1 MLSTTAAESSRR
13 SASGRASAYS
23 IVTLARSIVSAACP
37 RDAAPCMAPSMA
49 RFMRLG
55 GVTLPRMHRMRAIV
69 SRPQRSRPRGG
80 VQSPDQRVTQPGL
93 ILPMDGSSGGNVDT
107 LQVSARFP
115 RIAPDKLS
123 EFKRIVGEA
132 VAMTKEEPGC
142 LQYDWF
148 LSADETVCH

>member
-1 MLSTTAAESSRR
+1 
-13 SASGRASAYS
+13 
-23 IVTLARSIVSAACP
+23 
-37 RDAAPCMAPSMA
+37 
-49 RFMRLG
+49 
-55 GVTLPRMHRMRAIV
+55 
-69 SRPQRSRPRGG
+69 
-80 VQSPDQRVTQPGL
+80 
-93 ILPMDGSSGGNVDT
+93 MDGSSGGNVDT

-148 LSADETVCH
+148 LSADETVCHVRETYANSEAVLAHMAATGGLLGSLIELGGGIEIECFGNPSPVLLAAAESLKPTVYTHLQGK